1 MKTLREVIE
10 QTIVLKENILSDQ
23 KLLDKTELAVT
34 TITQALLN
42 GQRIFFGGNGGSAAD
57 AQHLASELSGRFCL
71 ERSALNAEAIG
82 INIPFLTAVSND
94 YHFNDAYARY
104 LEGAARAGDVL
115 VLLSTSGNSENI
127 LRAAQTAREKGVTTI
142 ALTGITGGK
151 LAPLVNQAICIPSAD
166 TPRIQEISMLL
177 GHFICQKIEY
187 NIFGNK

>member
-10 QTIVLKENILSDQ
+10 QTILLKEKILAEQ
-23 KLLDKTELAVT
+23 QLLDNAEQAAT

-42 GQRIFFGGNGGSAAD
+42 GQRVFFGGNGGSAAD
-57 AQHLASELSGRFCL
+57 AQHLAAELSGRFYL
-71 ERSALNAEAIG
+71 ERPALNAEAIG

-127 LRAAQTAREKGVTTI
+127 LRVAQTARKKGVITI
-142 ALTGITGGK
+142 ALTGTTGGK
-151 LAPLVNQAICIPSAD
+151 LAPLVNLALCIPSAD
-166 TPRIQEISMLL
+166 TPSIQEVSMLL
-177 GHFICQKIEY
+177 GHFICGKVEY
-187 NIFGNK
+187 NIFGNQ